1 MGYGCLVS
9 SDGTTSASGRVVD
22 PERRCVDP
30 RTGLQGLLDA
40 LSSAGYRV
48 VGPVVR
54 DGVIAYN
61 DINDEQAM
69 PTGCTVV
76 QAPGRWRLLHGDGP
90 TRFSW
95 TPGSDS
101 WKQYV
106 FPARNEVLRIRRS
119 DGSWT
124 ATRPAAPDRPL
135 ALIGARDC
143 ELRALGILDRVLL
156 DPDHPDPRY
165 AERRADTFV
174 VAVTCTEPSSTCWCT
189 SVGGG
194 PEPRTG
200 FDLKITELAATERP
214 PAPHRLLVEAATTRG
229 QRLLQQL
236 PSERATDADIAA
248 AAEVVTRSV
257 AMMPPRLPGPDLPQ
271 LLAGTEQHPQW
282 DAVAERCLS
291 CGNCTMVCPTCFC
304 NTLSDHTPLG
314 TDDAV
319 REQSWASCFQLEHS
333 NLGGRP
339 VRATT
344 AARYRQWLTH
354 KLQTWPEQFG
364 TLGCVG
370 CGRCTTWCPAG
381 IDIVEEANVLI
392 GGTR

>member
-1 MGYGCLVS
+1 M
-9 SDGTTSASGRVVD
+9 VD